1 MSDKPKPLHSSDKI
15 TLLKARDGKILAKR
29 FTRQD
34 GELTK
39 RSYDR
44 AYEFQVWQIDLSG
57 VDDLGRLIND
67 VADQAAVCVI
77 RGEPRP
83 GINRDRARRRLHDGT
98 DPDTGEILVEATFD
112 PAARRWGALDL
123 DGLEPSHGLV
133 ADTEVAFRIVQRAL
147 PAEFQGVTCVWQ
159 HTASAGI
166 KPGVHA
172 RLWYWFDR
180 PVADHELKCWLS
192 GVPVDRSLFNP
203 VQVHYTATPLFSDP
217 ADDPIAERIVLLRG
231 DTDVIA
237 VPEITLPEANPDA
250 DRVTTEIR
258 AKRTDYIPDSEL
270 TETRLYNYVRTVLDN
285 VRGAPTG
292 QRHERLR
299 NAAIKLGSLC
309 VAGLGDWEATERA
322 LWDAGC
328 AALDEATRR
337 ERIRDGS
344 LRRTIA
350 WGFERAQDK
359 PNLPEGF

>member
-1 MSDKPKPLHSSDKI
+1 MLDEPTSPHPGDKI
-15 TLLKARDGKILAKR
+15 TLLTACDGKILAKR
-29 FTRQD
+29 YTRKN

-44 AYEFQVWQIDLSG
+44 AYEFQVRQIDLNG
-57 VDDLGRLIND
+57 IDDLGHLISD
-67 VADQAAVCVI
+67 AADRPAVCVI

-83 GINRDRARRRLHDGT
+83 GINWERARRLLHDKT
-98 DPDTGEILVEATFD
+98 DPDTGEIVAEATFA
-112 PAARRWGALDL
+112 PAPHCWGALDL
-123 DGLEPSHGLV
+123 DGLEPSRGLV
-133 ADTEVAFRIVQRAL
+133 VGTDDAFKIVQGVL

-180 PVADHELKCWLS
+180 PVADNELKCWLAD
-192 GVPVDRSLFNP
+192 VPVDRSLFNG
-203 VQVHYTATPLFSDP
+203 VQPHYTATPIFSDP
-217 ADDPIAERIVLLRG
+217 ADDPLAERIVLLRG

-258 AKRTDYIPDSEL
+258 AKRADYIPDSEL
-270 TETRLYNYVRTVLDN
+270 TETRLYRYVRTVLDN

-350 WGFERAQDK
+350 WGFERAQNK